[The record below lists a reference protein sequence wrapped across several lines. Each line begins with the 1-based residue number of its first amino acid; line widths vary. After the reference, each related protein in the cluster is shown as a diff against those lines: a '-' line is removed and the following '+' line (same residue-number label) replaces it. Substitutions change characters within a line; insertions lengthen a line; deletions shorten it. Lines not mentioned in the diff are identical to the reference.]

1 MKPAR
6 RPPVETLSLTNIK
19 NLEYMKQHPLG
30 KILAASML
38 IGMTCGAS
46 AGTVIYTDNF
56 NIPDT
61 GSLDGSDPTGRHT
74 GIIANDVVLR
84 SGGVQHTISGGQLN
98 MLPTAGS
105 PNVGRV
111 RFQSSTALPTN
122 TMYDFG
128 SGLGAAQILADGG
141 FRFEFDW
148 TPPNNTTN
156 NWISFALGANVFDQ
170 TVAVNSA
177 STDFGIIFRNNGV
190 IDTFDNGSG
199 TSNGST
205 FDITTVTQRHATLD
219 FAFSSFADGS
229 SVTASIM
236 VDNVSVGAPLVFD
249 WNGNA
254 GVINMEMASITTA
267 KPVDNIS
274 ITTIPEPS
282 GVMLLGIAGL
292 LATGHRRRK

>member
-1 MKPAR
+1 VA
-6 RPPVETLSLTNIK
+6 TLSLTDK
-19 NLEYMKQHPLG
+19 KTPEHMKLHPSG
-30 KILAASML
+30 KFLAALTFGITATSSHAAL
-38 IGMTCGAS
+38 LF
-46 AGTVIYTDNF
+46 TDNF

-61 GSLDGSDPTGRHT
+61 GSLDGSDQTGRHA
-74 GIIANDVVLR
+74 GIIASDVVLR

-98 MLPTAGS
+98 VLPTSGS

-111 RFQSSTALPTN
+111 RLQSAAALPTS

-128 SGLGAAQILADGG
+128 SGLGGAQMLADGG

-148 TPPNNTTN
+148 TPPDNSSN
-156 NWISFALGANVFDQ
+156 NWISFSLGANVFDQ
-170 TVAVNSA
+170 FVAVNSA
-177 STDFGIIFRNNGV
+177 TTDFGIIFRNNGV

-205 FDITTVTQRHATLD
+205 FDITNVTQRHATLD

-254 GVINMEMASITTA
+254 SVINMEMASITTA

-274 ITTIPEPS
+274 ISTIPEPS
-282 GVMLLGIAGL
+282 GAMLLGLAGL
-292 LATGHRRRK
+292 IATGRRRRK